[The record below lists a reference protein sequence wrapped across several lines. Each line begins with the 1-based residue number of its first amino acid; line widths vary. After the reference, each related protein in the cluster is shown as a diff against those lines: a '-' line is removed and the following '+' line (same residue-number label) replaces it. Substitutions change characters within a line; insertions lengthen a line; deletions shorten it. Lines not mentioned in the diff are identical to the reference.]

1 LVPTDSDS
9 NICLKP
15 PVPKEPQAI
24 VINTPEMMTNR
35 IIKFTQSNAH
45 LHRAMGMKKQFLLP
59 QKGLQRFTL
68 RVYRGLHLSVYIYT
82 SNNQHIHISLHFYV
96 E

>member
-1 LVPTDSDS
+1 
-9 NICLKP
+9 
-15 PVPKEPQAI
+15 
-24 VINTPEMMTNR
+24 
-35 IIKFTQSNAH
+35 
-45 LHRAMGMKKQFLLP
+45 MGMKKQFLLP

>member
-24 VINTPEMMTNR
+24 VINTPEIMTNS

-45 LHRAMGMKKQFLLP
+45 LH
-59 QKGLQRFTL
+59 T
-68 RVYRGLHLSVYIYT
+68 VYIYT